1 MKDIVYQDVALKA
14 LRKYRSASDF
24 IMNKIE
30 TYAKTGG
37 GNVKTLV
44 NKDDQKR
51 LRVGDYRVLFIEN
64 DKTIEIQDIG
74 HRSDIYTKG

>member
-1 MKDIVYQDVALKA
+1 MKEIVYQDIALKA
-14 LRKYRSASDF
+14 LRKYRNQSDF
-24 IMNKIE
+24 IISKIE
-30 TYAKTGG
+30 IYAKTSG

-44 NKDDQKR
+44 NKDEQKR
-51 LRVGDYRVLFIEN
+51 LRVGDYRVLFIEG